1 MNSAIADLSLELLLE
16 KCNQLQASGLISEV
30 LETYQAWL
38 QGNDSAQKYIALFNY
53 GTLLQR
59 AQQWDAA
66 EQAYRECIARQPQF
80 AQAIINLGLILE
92 KKGQSA
98 QALQQ
103 WSSVIALG
111 LQNDPVHK
119 ELQVMAL
126 NHIGRLQEVLKHY
139 DLAEDALKQSLLINP
154 KQPGVIQHWVHLRQ
168 KACKWPVY
176 KPFPGISQ
184 NAMMMATSPLA
195 MLAMVD
201 DPVLQLLVAQS
212 FGSRTYRM
220 PEEFLSK
227 DKNYRHKKPRIGY
240 FSGDLCV
247 HAVGLL
253 LAELFEARDLE
264 RFETFAYDFSPEDGT
279 PHRARLKATFDHW
292 RDVRALDDRQ
302 AAQQILADEIDI
314 LIDLHGLSS
323 GARPGVFALHPAPIQ
338 GTYLGFIGTTA
349 LPWLDF
355 VIADRY
361 ALPEELALYFTERPL
376 YVSDTFVPLSLGK
389 PLPPT
394 VRREEVGLPA
404 QAFVMASFSNIY
416 KVNAPLFESWMNM
429 LKRIDNAVLWLL
441 DDNPSATHN
450 LRQEAARQGV
460 AQTRL
465 VFGAR
470 VGIGE
475 YKARLQLADV
485 YLDSYPY
492 NCGSTARDV
501 LEACVPM
508 VTLSGKT
515 FVSRMAGS
523 LMKATGLE
531 DLITTNFA
539 EYENTVVNLANDRP
553 LLAQYRQILQKN
565 EKIKTDRPAK
575 LMQSIEQ
582 QLALLL
588 TEKNMTF

>member
-1 MNSAIADLSLELLLE
+1 MNSAITEMSLEQLIE
-16 KCNQLQASGLISEV
+16 QCNQLQSMGLISDV
-30 LETYQAWL
+30 LEKYQAWL
-38 QGNDSAQKYIALFNY
+38 KGNDSPQKFIALFNY
-53 GTLLQR
+53 GTMLQR
-59 AQQWDAA
+59 EQQWDEA
-66 EQAYRECIARQPQF
+66 EQAYRECIQRQPHF
-80 AQAIINLGLILE
+80 AQAMINLGLILE
-92 KKGQSA
+92 KRSQFP

-111 LQNDPVHK
+111 LHNDPAHK

-139 DLAEDALKQSLLINP
+139 DLAEDALKQSLQINP

-168 KACKWPVY
+168 KECKWPVY

-201 DPVLQLLVAQS
+201 DPVLQLLVAQA
-212 FGSRTYRM
+212 FCSRTYRM
-220 PEEFLSK
+220 PEEFLSR
-227 DKNYRHKKPRIGY
+227 DQNYRHKKPRIGF

-253 LAELFEARDLE
+253 LVELFEARDPE

-279 PHRARLKATFDHW
+279 PHRQRLKATFDHW
-292 RDVRALDDRQ
+292 RDIRNLDDRQ
-302 AAQQILADEIDI
+302 AAQLILTDEIDI

-349 LPWLDF
+349 LPWIDF

-376 YVSDTFVPLSLGK
+376 YVSDTFVPLSLAK
-389 PLPPT
+389 TLPLT
-394 VRREEVGLPA
+394 MQRSDLGLP
-404 QAFVMASFSNIY
+404 QDAFVMASFSNIY
-416 KVNAPLFESWMNM
+416 KVNAALFESWMNM

-441 DDNPSATHN
+441 DDNPIATQN

-460 AQTRL
+460 PQHRL

-470 VGIGE
+470 VGIAE

-501 LEACVPM
+501 LEAGVPM

-523 LMKATGLE
+523 LLKAIGLE
-531 DLITTNFA
+531 DLITSSFM
-539 EYENTVVNLANDRP
+539 EYENTVVTLYQDSS
-553 LLAQYRQILQKN
+553 LLAQYRQILKSN
-565 EKIKTDRPAK
+565 EKKKTHQPAK
-575 LMQSIEQ
+575 LMRSIEQ
-582 QLALLL
+582 QFTKLLA
-588 TEKNMTF
+588 EKNMTF